1 MCLAQNIFQAD
12 DALPT
17 FEDDVCPPDSGLD
30 LCVKVAFS
38 NGMMDMLLLAR
49 NSPTST
55 VYEGVLKNEDDAF
68 VVLIDAPEDSERI
81 VSLSTLSRGC
91 NILFMFIGL
100 ERLSNLHNFSTQINF
115 DSDNSLHCDMFD
127 VDMKTGEV
135 SCTTGGVPADDEK
148 FSKEETNRETTN
160 ATTNGPI
167 VPLGGYYG
175 TSGIP

>member
-30 LCVKVAFS
+30 LCVKVAFP

-91 NILFMFIGL
+91 NILFYCSSYCL
-100 ERLSNLHNFSTQINF
+100 L
-115 DSDNSLHCDMFD
+115 D
-127 VDMKTGEV
+127 
-135 SCTTGGVPADDEK
+135 
-148 FSKEETNRETTN
+148 
-160 ATTNGPI
+160 
-167 VPLGGYYG
+167 
-175 TSGIP
+175 

>member
-30 LCVKVAFS
+30 LCVKVAFP

-81 VSLSTLSRGC
+81 VSLSTPFRGC
-91 NILFMFIGL
+91 KIFILFIKL
-100 ERLSNLHNFSTQINF
+100 ERSSNLHNFSLQINF

-135 SCTTGGVPADDEK
+135 SCTTGGVPGDDEE
-148 FSKEETNRETTN
+148 FSKEETNRQITDANTK
-160 ATTNGPI
+160 GPI